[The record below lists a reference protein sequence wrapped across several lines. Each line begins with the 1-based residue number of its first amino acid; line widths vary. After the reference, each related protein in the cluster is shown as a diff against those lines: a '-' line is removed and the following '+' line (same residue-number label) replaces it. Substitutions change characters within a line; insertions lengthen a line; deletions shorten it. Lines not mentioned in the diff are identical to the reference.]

1 MGCLR
6 ASLFLAKIEVKMSY
20 ICQECHET
28 KYGCC
33 NFTGEPNSIEIG
45 ISIPEAIIIQK
56 ATKLSISDF
65 LERDTINPLLVDS
78 IARSI
83 HPNFK
88 QIFYKNIRYK
98 LKTVDNKCIFLTDQG
113 CQLPRNIRPHY
124 CNLYPFWL
132 MPDEDRLQ
140 VLINPD
146 CLAQTRALNIVELL
160 KLFGINRNDIINEF
174 YALQDKLKEH
184 LAFIDSGKDIIQ

>member
-1 MGCLR
+1 
-6 ASLFLAKIEVKMSY
+6 
-20 ICQECHET
+20 
-28 KYGCC
+28 
-33 NFTGEPNSIEIG
+33 
-45 ISIPEAIIIQK
+45 
-56 ATKLSISDF
+56 
-65 LERDTINPLLVDS
+65 
-78 IARSI
+78 
-83 HPNFK
+83 
-88 QIFYKNIRYK
+88 
-98 LKTVDNKCIFLTDQG
+98 
-113 CQLPRNIRPHY
+113 
-124 CNLYPFWL
+124 